1 MKNIN
6 QLLKKLKKESA
17 TPDPEI
23 IREILEI
30 ENCEEHLREELE
42 LLLSRTRPTIERNR
56 EYLINLG
63 FLLGELRSS
72 ESFYPIMKVFQFPE
86 YMFLKIYGELRN
98 YLWFTLSRCGKGKMG
113 ELYQYIMENL
123 DSAEKVAVAVETIC
137 VMTKKTPE
145 MRDEGVNYLKNIICN
160 RELPIGLRMVAVI
173 TSSVQ
178 GIKDLKKIVDR
189 ELPYLEEEQDIITRE
204 NIAMWRKNPSGE
216 FTESDIFQVYR
227 GIKKISQ
234 ERELLP
240 ELIFEQE
247 EEKTTLV
254 DQYIAGNLQRQSQ
267 KVGRNEPCPCGS
279 GKKYK
284 KCCGK

>member
-1 MKNIN
+1 MKEIK
-6 QLLKKLKKESA
+6 QLLKALKKESV
-17 TPDPEI
+17 TPESEI
-23 IREILEI
+23 IKDILGI
-30 ENCEEHLREELE
+30 ENCEEHLRGELE

-72 ESFYPIMKVFQFPE
+72 ESFYHIMKVFQFPE

-113 ELYQYIMENL
+113 ELNQYIMENL
-123 DSAEKVAVAVETIC
+123 DSAEKVAVAVETLC
-137 VMTKKTPE
+137 VMTKENPE
-145 MRDEGVNYLKNIICN
+145 TRDEGVAILKNLICN
-160 RELPIGLRMVAVI
+160 RELPIGLRTAAVI

-178 GIKDLKKIVDR
+178 GIKDLKKVVDR
-189 ELPYLEEEQDIITRE
+189 ELPDLEGEQDIITRE
-204 NIAMWRKNPSGE
+204 NIGMWRKNPSGE
-216 FTESDIFQVYR
+216 FTEKDIFQIYR
-227 GIKKISQ
+227 GIKRISQ
-234 ERELLP
+234 EVELLP
-240 ELIFEQE
+240 ELVFEQE

-267 KVGRNEPCPCGS
+267 KVGRNDPCPCGS